1 MELNDR
7 SGLEINHFVFSLLNC
22 LFLCG
27 GKSTFTL
34 IYFKFTHRTPKQHH
48 IIGNNRSGLHNVQ
61 LMLH

>member
-1 MELNDR
+1 MEHHDG

-34 IYFKFTHRTPKQHH
+34 IYFKFTHRNLKQHH
-48 IIGNNRSGLHNVQ
+48 IIGDKGSGLHNVQ